1 MKNEKSGL
9 PVKQSTST
17 EPDAHG
23 ASEARKGGSMNHPAP
38 KAGTAASHSGA
49 YPPADD
55 QPKRRLLSIE
65 RTGKGSTNLDQE
77 PEGASVHVVT
87 DTSYGMSSIGT
98 SSEVSDKSVFDL
110 SSNGTTAKAGSAHG
124 SGLGN
129 GFDPRS
135 KEAKSDKTL
144 TAAPGKGLTTLAK
157 GKSTGKGKK
166 GKDSG
171 PNSRSQSPI
180 APSLDYPIQHEI
192 KFKIQRFPSR
202 TEPNK
207 PDPGARLWNKTK
219 ETDKT

>member
-1 MKNEKSGL
+1 MKNEKSGV

-17 EPDAHG
+17 EPNAHG
-23 ASEARKGGSMNHPAP
+23 ASEARKGGSLNHPAP
-38 KAGTAASHSGA
+38 KVGTAASHSGA

-87 DTSYGMSSIGT
+87 DTSYGMSTIGT
-98 SSEVSDKSVFDL
+98 CSEVSDKSAFDL
-110 SSNGTTAKAGSAHG
+110 SSEGTTAKAGSAHG

-129 GFDPRS
+129 GFGPRS
-135 KEAKSDKTL
+135 TVAQSDKTL
-144 TAAPGKGLTTLAK
+144 TAAPGKGLTALAK

-171 PNSRSQSPI
+171 PNSRSQSPV
-180 APSLDYPIQHEI
+180 APSLDVPIQQLFFNVFFHKKQKCEKY
-192 KFKIQRFPSR
+192 KFVIL
-202 TEPNK
+202 
-207 PDPGARLWNKTK
+207 A
-219 ETDKT
+219 